1 MERSSE
7 PRVVSSRTSSIILV
21 RIRYLWCYC
30 LCYCYL
36 PFPSCLFWEIS
47 WAHTMLVATVSQ
59 VMVCCL
65 FSSGDKRH
73 KCTECDR
80 AFVKSA
86 DLKRHMAGHR
96 NEKKFICDDC
106 GSAFTRRDNLK
117 AHRLL
122 HTRESVVTCD
132 LCSKEFI
139 NAVYLKRH
147 MHIHKQAKKKPY
159 EWVLHKHSNKFIY
172 MRVMKKIV
180 ALCLQN

>member
-1 MERSSE
+1 MILFRYL
-7 PRVVSSRTSSIILV
+7 SSI
-21 RIRYLWCYC
+21 
-30 LCYCYL
+30 
-36 PFPSCLFWEIS
+36 PFMFVLRDFMS
-47 WAHTMLVATVSQ
+47 AHNVGSNS
-59 VMVCCL
+59 CL

-180 ALCLQN
+180 ALCLLY